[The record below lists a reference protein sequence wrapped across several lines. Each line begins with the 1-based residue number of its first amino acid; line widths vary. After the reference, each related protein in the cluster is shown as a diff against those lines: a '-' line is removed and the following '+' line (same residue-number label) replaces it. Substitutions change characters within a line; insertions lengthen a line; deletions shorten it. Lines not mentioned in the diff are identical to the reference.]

1 MYKLNIT
8 LVTVTSVLFRM
19 LKVSATD
26 FGSDI
31 CHRNCGFIGQRKVN
45 DAYLEL
51 GTYRRVFIR
60 REEEDPRFIMKLSIS
75 YTK

>member
-1 MYKLNIT
+1 MYKPDIT

-19 LKVSATD
+19 LKISATD

-31 CHRNCGFIGQRKVN
+31 CHGVVVSSVNRKSN

-51 GTYRRVFIR
+51 GAYRRVFIR
-60 REEEDPRFIMKLSIS
+60 HEEEEPRLVMKLSH
-75 YTK
+75 TQ